1 MPIVLNYKKLFVV
14 ISEFHGDYDS
24 YSIIGIFDN
33 EETAK
38 LVTKL
43 AYLNELQKNSFIS
56 RENYNEQTN
65 EGIFYDEDND
75 IHLFKYVCHYLN
87 VNLLLN

>member
-1 MPIVLNYKKLFVV
+1 MPVNVNKMDLFVV
-14 ISEFHGDYDS
+14 IAEFHGDYDN

-33 EETAK
+33 EDVAK
-38 LVTKL
+38 SVTKL
-43 AYLNELQKNSFIS
+43 AYLNELQKHSCINK
-56 RENYNEQTN
+56 ENYNEQIN

-75 IHLFKYVCHYLN
+75 IHLFKYVHHYLN